1 MYPKWLQKRYTLVHP
16 LNRTLPM
23 CIWVNC
29 SKSLQNFFKGAL
41 KYAFLVNKVG
51 VNVEVHIKFHR
62 DYQSHAKFSLGIP
75 VQFPIPD
82 HWGWLSDTTV
92 TFSARSICIWF
103 TVKKHNQKPTQS
115 IPKTYGLA
123 TTKLPCYTGYLGWRR
138 GISYGKCAQPTTHTH
153 KHCFCVKCVDF
164 RKPLKLPLY
173 SWRRKISWKWTA
185 EWHHLYGTNPFT
197 GALGS

>member
-1 MYPKWLQKRYTLVHP
+1 MHP

-92 TFSARSICIWF
+92 TFSASEKRQNEQRLVLHLLS
-103 TVKKHNQKPTQS
+103 VKKHNQKPTQCK
-115 IPKTYGLA
+115 PKTYGLA
-123 TTKLPCYTGYLGWRR
+123 IRQNCLATLGIWDENVVFHMENVHNRLLML
-138 GISYGKCAQPTTHTH
+138 ISIA
-153 KHCFCVKCVDF
+153 CV
-164 RKPLKLPLY
+164 
-173 SWRRKISWKWTA
+173 
-185 EWHHLYGTNPFT
+185 
-197 GALGS
+197 